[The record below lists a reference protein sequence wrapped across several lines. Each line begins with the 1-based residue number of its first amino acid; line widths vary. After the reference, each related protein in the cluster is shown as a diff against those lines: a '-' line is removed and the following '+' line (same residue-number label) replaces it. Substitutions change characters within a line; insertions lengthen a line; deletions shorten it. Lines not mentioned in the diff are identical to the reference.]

1 MKEFFSTK
9 IGHQTIAAL
18 VTILSFPFIYV
29 GGTEHINSLL
39 YLGVLLML
47 GGMLA
52 APVIGFIHASKSAK
66 KESTKD
72 IATPK
77 LSGSK
82 G

>member
-1 MKEFFSTK
+1 MKDFFSTK

-18 VTILSFPFIYV
+18 VTILSFPFIYL

-39 YLGVLLML
+39 YLGILLML

-66 KESTKD
+66 RESTKD
-72 IATPK
+72 MANPK
-77 LSGSK
+77 LSDSK